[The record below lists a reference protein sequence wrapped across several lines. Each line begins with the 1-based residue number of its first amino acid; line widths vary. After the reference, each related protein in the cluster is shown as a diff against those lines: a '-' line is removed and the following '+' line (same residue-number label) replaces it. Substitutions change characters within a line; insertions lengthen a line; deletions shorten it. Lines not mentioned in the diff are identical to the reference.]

1 MCIRDRDY
9 VFVVIHGIRDLNEI
23 EVLKNRIEF
32 DQEKLVNFDNFVTL
46 TSQYRE
52 YIKNKTWKTN

>member
-1 MCIRDRDY
+1 MI
-9 VFVVIHGIRDLNEI
+9 FEPQIPKWGL
-23 EVLKNRIEF
+23 IEF
-32 DQEKLVNFDNFVTL
+32 EQHKEKLVNFDNFVTL